1 MKREI
6 LFRGKCPTS
15 GEWFFGFYFIDG
27 FGNHCITDNKCNLHE
42 VDPETVGQYT
52 GLQDKNG
59 VKIFE
64 GDYINIFDDKG
75 RAYGHGDVSFIR
87 GGFQCNDLVLQDV
100 YNENLTIEVTGN
112 IHED

>member
-52 GLQDKNG
+52 GLKDKNG

-64 GDYINIFDDKG
+64 GDILNGRHYTNIAVEWDE
-75 RAYGHGDVSFIR
+75 RICSFIMFDKETEL
-87 GGFQCNDLVLQDV
+87 GYSCTDG
-100 YNENLTIEVTGN
+100 YAYEVTSN

>member
-64 GDYINIFDDKG
+64 GDTLNGKG
-75 RAYGHGDVSFIR
+75 FVRWRKIYGYW
-87 GGFQCNDLVLQDV
+87 LVQMEFTDFSIEEFVDTFEEL
-100 YNENLTIEVTGN
+100 EVTGN